1 MRGPLGTGWQEQELL
16 LSSGGCWPAERAS
29 LSLQHCQVHGLGVTS
44 DRPGPL
50 ASTLRGSSLA
60 GPLLDAAEV
69 SADHMGV
76 LAFRSAE
83 LLLLQAGN

>member
-1 MRGPLGTGWQEQELL
+1 M
-16 LSSGGCWPAERAS
+16 
-29 LSLQHCQVHGLGVTS
+29 LGVTS

-50 ASTLRGSSLA
+50 ASTQRGSSLA
-60 GPLLDAAEV
+60 EPLLAAAEV

-76 LAFRSAE
+76 LALSSAE